1 MVAEV
6 CVPVL
11 LGTFQ
16 LILEFNSRIRRA
28 FDVLLKLH
36 LSLLKLAYF
45 DDVVFV
51 SYSLVMELH
60 VVVSRLKFS
69 EFDFNFPELG
79 DNVSDLVVEINNA
92 SFSAI
97 HTLSVF
103 LSKGLL
109 LHGEVGNKLG
119 SILPGFILLDGLS
132 LEFAVLTLGLADIFA
147 EGLIVFDVLFS
158 VGGNHLSDL
167 RVALNSGLSYG
178 RHNFVVVLDGDYTLV
193 SSLLASSAGLELFG
207 AVIDGKVQESYGL
220 CVSSFA

>member
-1 MVAEV
+1 MVVEV

-51 SYSLVMELH
+51 SYGLVMELH
-60 VVVSRLKFS
+60 VVVSRLEFS

-92 SFSAI
+92 SFSVI

-119 SILPGFILLDGLS
+119 SILPSFILLNGLS

-147 EGLIVFDVLFS
+147 E
-158 VGGNHLSDL
+158 
-167 RVALNSGLSYG
+167 
-178 RHNFVVVLDGDYTLV
+178 
-193 SSLLASSAGLELFG
+193 
-207 AVIDGKVQESYGL
+207 
-220 CVSSFA
+220 